1 MYPPQN
7 QQSPEKQPPQKGS
20 NLPNTMFQELFSL
33 RQCACTKR
41 INIIQHWYIY
51 IYIYYQYI
59 PYHTL
64 SPTET
69 PCPWVSIHPREW
81 TWNPLTTSNS
91 ACARYSS
98 FADSAMMIHQHL
110 DALTRET
117 FRVSRILKGIWSGT
131 GSVVKFEQRG
141 VGSWRNSIFKKRACW
156 KGNFL
161 SKQWFFRGDK
171 WTTGDVLVNFVGS
184 RNSNL
189 PPDHTLVS
197 NGEQGKELGGSF
209 WLRLFVG

>member
-20 NLPNTMFQELFSL
+20 NLPTTMFQELFSF
-33 RQCACTKR
+33 RQCTCTKR
-41 INIIQHWYIY
+41 INIVQHWYIY
-51 IYIYYQYI
+51 IYYQYL

-69 PCPWVSIHPREW
+69 PCPWVSIHPRKW
-81 TWNPLTTSNS
+81 TWNLYKKRHNFINLHFFGFQAINFATSNSACATSNS

-117 FRVSRILKGIWSGT
+117 FRVSRLLKGRGRVPGVWIWA
-131 GSVVKFEQRG
+131 RG
-141 VGSWRNSIFKKRACW
+141 VEC
-156 KGNFL
+156 
-161 SKQWFFRGDK
+161 FRK
-171 WTTGDVLVNFVGS
+171 M
-184 RNSNL
+184 
-189 PPDHTLVS
+189 
-197 NGEQGKELGGSF
+197 KEFPL
-209 WLRLFVG
+209 